1 MKKIFLFS
9 SLFFLAFGAAAQ
21 EDFNKQ
27 LATAKTAYASGKLDD
42 SRFAM
47 QQMLQELDI
56 LTGKEIIKILPAK
69 MQDQAV
75 NTAQDNVSG
84 ASNFLGITIHRD
96 YGAEDKKVDLEIITH
111 SPLIGS
117 VNAILS
123 LPFVAGSAD
132 YKVIR
137 IEGYKALVQKVSGEN
152 NRTDYELQLPLN
164 NSMITLKA
172 PGYTQDQVVKMAST
186 LPIAQI
192 AKMVQ

>member
-1 MKKIFLFS
+1 M
-9 SLFFLAFGAAAQ
+9 FFLAFGAAAQ

>member
-1 MKKIFLFS
+1 MKKIFLS
-9 SLFFLAFGAAAQ
+9 ALVLAAGYVASAQ
-21 EDFNKQ
+21 EFDKQ
-27 LATAKTAYASGKLDD
+27 LATARSSYSAGKLDD

-56 LTGKEIIKILPAK
+56 LTGKEILKILPAK
-69 MQDQAV
+69 MQEQAS
-75 NTAQDNVSG
+75 NAANDNVSG

-96 YGAEDKKVDLEIITH
+96 YGAEGKKVDLEIITH

-132 YKVIR
+132 YKVIK
-137 IEGYKALVQKVSGEN
+137 IEGYKALVQKTTGEN
-152 NRTDYELQLPLN
+152 DRTDYELQLPLN
-164 NSMITLKA
+164 NSLITLRA
-172 PGYTQDQVVKMAST
+172 PGYTQDQIIKMAST

>member
-1 MKKIFLFS
+1 MKKILLFS
-9 SLFFLAFGAAAQ
+9 FVCFIAFGVSAQ
-21 EDFNKQ
+21 EFNKQ
-27 LATAKTAYASGKLDD
+27 LATAKASYTSGKLDD

-69 MQDQAV
+69 MQEQTA
-75 NTAQDNVSG
+75 NTAKDEVAG
-84 ASNFLGITIHRD
+84 ASNYLGITIHRD
-96 YGAEDKKVDLEIITH
+96 YGTEDKKIDLEIITH

-117 VNAILS
+117 VNALLS

-132 YKVIR
+132 YKVIK
-137 IEGYKALVQKVSGEN
+137 IEGYKALIQKVSGQNET
-152 NRTDYELQLPLN
+152 TDYELQLPLN

-172 PGYTQDQVVKMAST
+172 PGYTQDQIVKMAST
-186 LPIAQI
+186 LPVAQI

>member
-1 MKKIFLFS
+1 MKKIFLS
-9 SLFFLAFGAAAQ
+9 ALVLAAGYVASAQ
-21 EDFNKQ
+21 EFDKQ
-27 LATAKTAYASGKLDD
+27 LATARSSYTAGKLDD

-56 LTGKEIIKILPAK
+56 LTGKEILKILPAK
-69 MQDQAV
+69 MHEQAS
-75 NTAQDNVSG
+75 NAANDNVSG

-96 YGAEDKKVDLEIITH
+96 YGAEGKKVDLEIITD

-132 YKVIR
+132 YKVIK
-137 IEGYKALVQKVSGEN
+137 IEGYKALVLKTTGEN
-152 NRTDYELQLPLN
+152 DRTDYELQLPLN
-164 NSMITLKA
+164 NSLITLRA
-172 PGYTQDQVVKMAST
+172 PGYTQDQIIKMAST

>member
-1 MKKIFLFS
+1 MKKIFLFA
-9 SLFFLAFGAAAQ
+9 LVLAAGVAASAQ
-21 EDFNKQ
+21 EFNKQ
-27 LATAKTAYASGKLDD
+27 LATARTAYSSGKLDD

-56 LTGKEIIKILPAK
+56 LTGKEILKILPAK
-69 MQDQAV
+69 MEDQAA
-75 NTAQDNVSG
+75 NNANDNVSG
-84 ASNFLGITIHRD
+84 ASNFLGITVHRD
-96 YGAEDKKVDLEIITH
+96 YGAEGKKVELEIITH

-117 VNAILS
+117 INAILS

-137 IEGYKALVQKVSGEN
+137 LEGYKALIQKSTGEN
-152 NRTDYELQLPLN
+152 DRTDYELQLPLN
-164 NSMITLKA
+164 NSLITLRA
-172 PGYTQDQVVKMAST
+172 PGYTQDQVVKMAGT

>member
-1 MKKIFLFS
+1 MKKLFLFA
-9 SLFFLAFGAAAQ
+9 LLLTGGYAASAQ
-21 EDFNKQ
+21 EFNKQ
-27 LATAKTAYASGKLDD
+27 LASARTAYTAGKLDD

-56 LTGKEIIKILPAK
+56 LTGKEILKILPAK
-69 MQDQAV
+69 MEDQAS
-75 NTAQDNVSG
+75 NSANDNVSG
-84 ASNFLGITIHRD
+84 ASNYLGITIHRD
-96 YGAEDKKVDLEIITH
+96 YGAEGKKVDLEIITH

-117 VNAILS
+117 INAILS

-132 YKVIR
+132 YKVIK
-137 IEGYKALVQKVSGEN
+137 IEGYKALVQKSSGDN

-164 NSMITLKA
+164 NSLITLRA
-172 PGYTQDQVVKMAST
+172 PGYTQDQVVKMASS